1 MKTFIRTIA
10 PLRLLNLNLTIFKNS
25 SSFRNRKIYPYYFCV
40 VVVADVPFPLLN
52 LLQLICNCFGSG
64 IFTSK
69 IKSIKCSFV
78 CLPCLDAIRCYQCI
92 ERSWNDCQQ
101 RQKENACNDPTLLG
115 NSHCFS
121 ASGKYD
127 NGTAILQVMARGC
140 IDCSGTMIIIK
151 IIYLSVKSNILTL
164 QASKLLIYKAS
175 FPPF

>member
-10 PLRLLNLNLTIFKNS
+10 PLRTSKFQPYHSLNS
-25 SSFRNRKIYPYYFCV
+25 SSFRNRKIYPYYFCI
-40 VVVADVPFPLLN
+40 VVVADVPFPFPLLN
-52 LLQLICNCFGSG
+52 LLQLIYNCFGTG
-64 IFTSK
+64 NFTSK

-78 CLPCLDAIRCYQCI
+78 CLPSLDAIRCYQCI

-127 NGTAILQVMARGC
+127 NGTAILEVMARGC

-151 IIYLSVKSNILTL
+151 IIYLSVKSKISTL
-164 QASKLLIYKAS
+164 
-175 FPPF
+175 